1 MSDRKQKA
9 TLTGKALLEKL
20 RDADWKKIIKQLH
33 YYSLNRLKYFPQLA
47 ERYNLTDLAYQF
59 ADDAIRQ
66 VWMEERVWNIN
77 QYPDLYIFLKGA
89 VDSIRYNFLKKKEVK
104 ITTYIDEFTEATV
117 PYKQDDPA
125 AKLEVKELDQI
136 VKDIFDGDDEAY
148 QVFDC
153 LKNNMVPRDIAKEL
167 DIPASQVYNATKRIE
182 RKLTELRKTL
192 SS

>member
-192 SS
+192 S